1 MATPKNQPPR
11 SRPTAATDQPAE
23 TPSRGE
29 VTAAQEVQRV
39 EHVVL
44 RAADGGQR
52 GDSHGDEDAPQ
63 PHADA
68 LTCAVEARHA
78 PGDVAAEEVSD
89 GEHDE
94 QRDPAGEADGL
105 RLRAVTLLAR
115 PKANSCAAV
124 DIAEVSRFSYSCR
137 LIGHAGPARA
147 SAGPGIARG
156 PERRPRPTRGRCA
169 GSPSRPPV
177 TPGGRT
183 TACDRHMVRR
193 DVVGHNAVPGRSPVP
208 PR

>member
-1 MATPKNQPPR
+1 MATPINQPPR

-63 PHADA
+63 PNADA
-68 LTCAVEARHA
+68 LTRAVEARHA

-105 RLRAVTLLAR
+105 RLRAAHLGAGLVERQRGAGGGEDGR
-115 PKANSCAAV
+115 QA
-124 DIAEVSRFSYSCR
+124 R
-137 LIGHAGPARA
+137 LIAALVALDAP
-147 SAGPGIARG
+147 
-156 PERRPRPTRGRCA
+156 
-169 GSPSRPPV
+169 
-177 TPGGRT
+177 
-183 TACDRHMVRR
+183 D
-193 DVVGHNAVPGRSPVP
+193 
-208 PR
+208 

>member
-1 MATPKNQPPR
+1 MATPINQPPR

-105 RLRAVTLLAR
+105 RLRAVHLASPTEGELMRRRRYCRGFPLLVLVQADRSRRAGAGISRSGDRSRTRAPSKTDSRTLRWVAVEG
-115 PKANSCAAV
+115 CTDAAGPRAGSSGGPREHGAP
-124 DIAEVSRFSYSCR
+124 AEVAISVQGCS
-137 LIGHAGPARA
+137 
-147 SAGPGIARG
+147 
-156 PERRPRPTRGRCA
+156 
-169 GSPSRPPV
+169 
-177 TPGGRT
+177 
-183 TACDRHMVRR
+183 
-193 DVVGHNAVPGRSPVP
+193 
-208 PR
+208 